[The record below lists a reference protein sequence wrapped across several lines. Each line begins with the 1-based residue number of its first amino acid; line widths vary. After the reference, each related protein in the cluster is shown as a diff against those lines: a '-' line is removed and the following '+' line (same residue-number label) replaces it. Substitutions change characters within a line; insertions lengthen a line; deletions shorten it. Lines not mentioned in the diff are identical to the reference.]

1 MSEYIK
7 ETEKKI
13 LEYENKSKI
22 HWLRGEDD
30 EFVRL
35 LGLIFKAKAELAI
48 AKEEQIV

>member
-13 LEYENKSKI
+13 LEYENQSKI

-30 EFVRL
+30 EFIRL
-35 LGLIFKAKAELAI
+35 LGLIVKYKAELEI
-48 AKEEQIV
+48 AKEEKIS